1 MMTTRFLLASL
12 SLLLAFGANAEEA
25 KLPADAESCL
35 ECHKAGGDGPAFDAP
50 AFLKGVHAANGI
62 GCTDC
67 HAGYAMGP
75 HEGELKLSDAD
86 KATVAKLA
94 TIALPKK
101 LTSP

>member
-1 MMTTRFLLASL
+1 MIRSLAATL
-12 SLLLAFGANAEEA
+12 SLLFALSVTAEEP
-25 KLPADAESCL
+25 KLPAEAESCL

-50 AFLKGVHAANGI
+50 TFLKGVHAANGI

-67 HAGYAMGP
+67 HKGYTMGP
-75 HEGELKLSDAD
+75 HDGELKLSDAD